1 MILVYSQRGVSGI
14 RTIISYFAIYV
25 IWGST
30 YLAIGMALET
40 LPMFFIS
47 SMRFLTAGT
56 ILLLFCFWRRCER
69 PTAANW
75 LVALKSG
82 VLSFVVSFGLLT
94 WAQQTLPSA
103 IAALIVAL
111 EPVWFVLF
119 SWLFFNGSKPN
130 PKTILALAIGISGC
144 SILVFSEP
152 TTASAAAAPQSLYM
166 LSAFAVFVCGFTW
179 VYGSLLAKSPD
190 SHKDST
196 MASGMQMFSGGVVLF
211 AVSLFAGDYSN
222 LSQASVKSVGA
233 LLYLIAFG
241 SLYAYSAYVFL
252 LKTQPTERVAAHTF
266 INPIVAVLLGWAFAG
281 EKITSGVLVAGVLVL
296 IAVVMII
303 YGDAGKGSAA

>member
-1 MILVYSQRGVSGI
+1 
-14 RTIISYFAIYV
+14 
-25 IWGST
+25 
-30 YLAIGMALET
+30 MALET

-56 ILLLFCFWRRCER
+56 ILLLFCLWRGCER

-75 LVALKSG
+75 LVAMKSG
-82 VLSFVVSFGLLT
+82 ILSFVVSFGLLT

-119 SWLFFNGSKPN
+119 SWFFFGGPKPN
-130 PKTILALAIGISGC
+130 RRTVLALVVGISGC

-152 TTASAAAAPQSLYM
+152 TTASAAAAPKSLYL
-166 LSAFAVFVCGFTW
+166 LSAFAVFVCGFSW

-196 MASGMQMFSGGVVLF
+196 VASGMQMFSGGILLL
-211 AVSLFAGDYSN
+211 AVSIFAGDYSN
-222 LSQASVKSVGA
+222 LSAASVKSVGA
-233 LLYLIAFG
+233 LLYLIVFG

-252 LKTQPTERVAAHTF
+252 LKTQPTERVATHTF
-266 INPIVAVLLGWAFAG
+266 INPIVAVVLGWAFAG
-281 EKITSGVLVAGVLVL
+281 EAITAGVFVAGALVL
-296 IAVVMII
+296 IAVFMMIRE
-303 YGDAGKGSAA
+303 